1 MTHSTTAALRGGRE
15 QTDAVRRVAVV
26 GGPGSGK
33 SAVARLLAERLEAP
47 LVELDALWW
56 QPGWVSTDLDRFRSD
71 VRTVSST
78 PAWVIEG
85 TYLDEVGRDIVW
97 PRADT
102 LVWLD
107 PPRRMAIARTLR
119 RSVGRVVHRTEL
131 WGTNRQGISTLSPA
145 SVARLIKRW
154 PGYSKLIEE
163 MLASDQYSHL
173 SVHRLRSDREV
184 AAWLGPDGRADRNR

>member
-1 MTHSTTAALRGGRE
+1 M
-15 QTDAVRRVAVV
+15 RRVAVV

-33 SAVARLLAERLEAP
+33 STVARLIADRLDAP

-56 QPGWVSTDLDRFRSD
+56 QPDWVPTDLTQFRSD
-71 VRTVSST
+71 VRTVSNT

-85 TYLDEVGRDIVW
+85 NYLDEVGRDIVL

-107 PPRRMAIARTLR
+107 PPRRIAIGRALR
-119 RSVGRVVHRTEL
+119 RSVGRLVRRTEL
-131 WGTNRQGISTLSPA
+131 WDTNRQGISTLSPA
-145 SVARLIKRW
+145 SVVRLIKRW

-163 MLASDQYSHL
+163 TLASGQYPHL
-173 SVHRLRSDREV
+173 SVHRLRNDREFT
-184 AAWLGPDGRADRNR
+184 AWLDLDGHQHR